1 MPEKKILFAA
11 TVAKKHICQFH
22 LQYLKWFADR
32 GYEVHVC
39 AADDF
44 EEGDDHVVPYCSRF
58 FNIPFSR
65 SPFSPKNADAYCRLR
80 KIINENSY
88 ELICCHT
95 PVAAAV
101 VRLAAARSG
110 RNGTKVLYT
119 AHGFHFFKG
128 APAVSIIYKLAETF
142 LCRFTDG
149 IITVNHEDLAAAV
162 KMCRG
167 TKCRPY
173 LIHGI
178 GAAVE
183 DIINTPDVRSVM
195 RRQLGI
201 PEGAFAVMTT
211 AEINRNKN
219 ITSGIRAFAAAA
231 EKGGDMYYIICGSGD
246 MLEQCR
252 ELALELGVSDRV
264 IFTGYRHDVPQLLR
278 AADVFLFPSYREG
291 LGIAAVEAMAAG
303 LPLVASDIRGVREY
317 AVSGENSLLYAPDDI
332 QGFADAISLLERD
345 DELRRRLGENAVKA
359 ALPFDIHNSVEEM
372 AEIYRQFAD
381 IPEPERV
388 TL

>member
-1 MPEKKILFAA
+1 
-11 TVAKKHICQFH
+11 
-22 LQYLKWFADR
+22 
-32 GYEVHVC
+32 
-39 AADDF
+39 
-44 EEGDDHVVPYCSRF
+44 
-58 FNIPFSR
+58 
-65 SPFSPKNADAYCRLR
+65 
-80 KIINENSY
+80 
-88 ELICCHT
+88 
-95 PVAAAV
+95 
-101 VRLAAARSG
+101 
-110 RNGTKVLYT
+110 
-119 AHGFHFFKG
+119 
-128 APAVSIIYKLAETF
+128 
-142 LCRFTDG
+142 
-149 IITVNHEDLAAAV
+149 
-162 KMCRG
+162 
-167 TKCRPY
+167 
-173 LIHGI
+173 
-178 GAAVE
+178 
-183 DIINTPDVRSVM
+183 M

-219 ITSGIRAFAAAA
+219 ITSGIKAFAAAA

-332 QGFADAISLLERD
+332 QGFADAISLLEKD